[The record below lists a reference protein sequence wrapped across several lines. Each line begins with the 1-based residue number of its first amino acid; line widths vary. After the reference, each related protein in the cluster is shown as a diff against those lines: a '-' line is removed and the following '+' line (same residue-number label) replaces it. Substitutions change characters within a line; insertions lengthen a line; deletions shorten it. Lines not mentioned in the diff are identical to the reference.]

1 MKPLLE
7 RKKQQTTKP
16 VIGVEVKELSYYSS
30 TSNFFEV
37 PFKGS
42 GTFISLKAVKN
53 TVLFIQR
60 VFGFFF
66 FYLFRLGKATN
77 ILQFEITFVNSV
89 KERKIN

>member
-1 MKPLLE
+1 ME

-30 TSNFFEV
+30 PSNFFEV

-66 FYLFRLGKATN
+66 FFYLFRLGKATN
-77 ILQFEITFVNSV
+77 ILQFEITFVNSA